1 MKEIMKE
8 IMSKSWNPKESKG
21 NYDKLES
28 TYWDS
33 SVLKFKKKSDE
44 RKIYNLRCF
53 FSLLTQHPLLFWV
66 IRPLLNLPFRKL
78 FWSIGN
84 ILDGYYTRKGMAYKL
99 KPKEFIISAIQYLT
113 KYRNSR
119 KLSKDNTNRWEQ
131 KNFKNKVHSTIYQQ

>member
-1 MKEIMKE
+1 MTQYAID
-8 IMSKSWNPKESKG
+8 KG
-21 NYDKLES
+21 YFDGNFDRLEATYHDK
-28 TYWDS
+28 
-33 SVLKFKKKSDE
+33 SVLKFEKKEDG

-53 FSLLTQHPLLFWV
+53 FSLLTQHPSLIWL

-99 KPKEFIISAIQYLT
+99 KPKEFIITAIHFLT
-113 KYRNSR
+113 NYRNSR

-131 KNFKNKVHSTIYQQ
+131 KTLKDKVHRTIYQQ